1 MLASMKYIK
10 ATTIFT
16 LTYLVGATA
25 LSAQTP
31 IDFVVKTK
39 EVKANISP
47 TMWGL
52 FFEDINQGADG
63 GLYAEL
69 IKNRSFEFDVPIMG
83 WKVLEEGG
91 SNGSYLILNRG
102 NVNPANRRYVYL
114 KSTSGRYGLSNEGF
128 KGMGIKKDMIYNFS
142 VSARQKEGSTASVF
156 VELIDEKGQVIG
168 SSSVQPQ
175 GSEWKKYNAEFKSST
190 TVDKANFRVLLK
202 EKGEVDLDLFSLF
215 PQDTWKNRKHGLRAD
230 MVQLLADMKPGFLR
244 FPGGCIVE
252 GRTLDERFQWK
263 KTIGDPDN
271 RELLVNRWNMEFK
284 HRPAPDY
291 FQSFGLGFFEYFQL
305 CEDIGAAPLPI
316 LNAGMACQFN
326 TAEVVPLD
334 QLDPYIKDALDLI
347 EFANGAPNSEWGK
360 KRADMGHKAPF
371 NMTMIGVGNEN
382 WGVQYIDRLTAF
394 AKAIKA
400 KYPNMK
406 IVNSSGTDP
415 NGERFDYL
423 DKALRGMSA
432 DIIDEHY
439 YRDPKWFLDNAN
451 RYDNYD
457 RKGPKIFAG
466 EYAAQSSK
474 IASPDNKNNWQ
485 CAMSEAA
492 FMTGLERNADVVIM
506 ASYAP
511 LFAHIDGW
519 QWTPD
524 LIWVDNL
531 RSYGTPNYQVQ
542 KLFSLNKGTEVVPLL
557 YKNAAV
563 SGEEG
568 YYASASIDRKTQEL
582 ILKVVNTTAKKQEC
596 SFKIDASSPLASSAS
611 LTVLSSRNLEEV
623 NSFEHPDAIS
633 PLNSL
638 VAVKNKTVKVS
649 MKPYSVNVIR
659 LKMEGHTK

>member
-1 MLASMKYIK
+1 MLILPKYIK
-10 ATTIFT
+10 VFT
-16 LTYLVGATA
+16 LGILGLAAAADY
-25 LSAQTP
+25 AQSQTRKE
-31 IDFVVKTK
+31 FVVKTR
-39 EVKANISP
+39 EVKAKISP

-69 IKNRSFEFDVPIMG
+69 IKNRSFEFDVPMMG
-83 WKVLEEGG
+83 WKEIREGA
-91 SNGSYLILNRG
+91 SQGSYLILNRG
-102 NVNPANRRYVYL
+102 NVNPANRRYLDL
-114 KSTSGRYGLSNEGF
+114 KSTSSKYGLRNEGF
-128 KGMGIKKDMIYNFS
+128 KGMGIKKDMSYNFS
-142 VSARQKEGSTASVF
+142 VLARQQAGSTATVYI
-156 VELIDEKGQVIG
+156 ELVDEKGNVVG
-168 SSSVQPQ
+168 SASLKPE
-175 GSEWKKYNAEFKSST
+175 GLEWKKYNAEFKASA
-190 TVDKANFRVLLK
+190 TVDKANFDVYLQ
-202 EKGEVDLDLFSLF
+202 EKGGVDLDLFSLF

-263 KTIGDPDN
+263 KTIGDPDD
-271 RELLVNRWNMEFK
+271 RELLINRWNVEFK

-291 FQSFGLGFFEYFQL
+291 FQSFGLGFYEYFQL

-334 QLDPYIKDALDLI
+334 QLDPYIQDALDLI
-347 EFANGAPNSEWGK
+347 QFANGPATSLWGK
-360 KRADMGHKAPF
+360 KRADMGHPAPF

-382 WGVQYIDRLTAF
+382 WGPQYIERLTAF
-394 AKAIKA
+394 TKAIKT
-400 KYPNMK
+400 KYPQIK

-423 DKALRGMSA
+423 DKALRSMSA
-432 DIIDEHY
+432 DVIDEHY
-439 YRDPKWFLDNAN
+439 YRSPQWFLDNAK
-451 RYDNYD
+451 RYDNYN

-466 EYAAQSSK
+466 EYAAQSLK

-492 FMTGLERNADVVIM
+492 FMTGLERNADVVVM

-542 KLFSLNKGTEVVPLL
+542 KLFSLNKGTEVVPILL
-557 YKNAAV
+557 NNAAV
-563 SGEEG
+563 SGEG
-568 YYASASIDRKTQEL
+568 GCYASASIDRKSNEL
-582 ILKVVNTTAKKQEC
+582 ILKVVNSTGKKQE
-596 SFKIDASSPLASSAS
+596 STFKIDAGSTLAAKAS
-611 LTVLSSRNLEEV
+611 LTVLSSDNLEAV
-623 NSFEHPDAIS
+623 NTFEKPDAIS
-633 PLNSL
+633 PLISA
-638 VAVKNKTVKVS
+638 VAVKNKVIKLDL
-649 MKPYSVNVIR
+649 KPYSVNMIR
-659 LKMEGHTK
+659 VQLDGTAK